1 MTDFDSSHL
10 LQMAWAHPSWGG
22 FSAAEARTLY
32 SSTVVPDRSRK
43 ETMCD
48 LLNYQSSVETKN
60 NCKEAN
66 VRDFHLFW
74 GGQLHS
80 PNPEHAVLP

>member
-1 MTDFDSSHL
+1 MSFRSYL
-10 LQMAWAHPSWGG
+10 LSVSRPALCVEGHRRRV
-22 FSAAEARTLY
+22 ARG
-32 SSTVVPDRSRK
+32 SRK

-48 LLNYQSSVETKN
+48 LSNDQSSVETKN

-74 GGQLHS
+74 GG
-80 PNPEHAVLP
+80 

>member
-32 SSTVVPDRSRK
+32 SSTVVPD
-43 ETMCD
+43 
-48 LLNYQSSVETKN
+48 
-60 NCKEAN
+60 
-66 VRDFHLFW
+66 HL
-74 GGQLHS
+74 QIQKQ
-80 PNPEHAVLP
+80 PPEDYT